1 MIDPLTSLAF
11 SIQSQPGVYAVM
23 VGSGVSRDAQ
33 IPTGWGIVEQLL
45 RQLAATRDAQIDG
58 DPAEWYL
65 DTFGT
70 PVGFSTLIHELAPA
84 RTERQALLRQFIEP
98 DPARPDERRPTPAH
112 RALAQLAKS
121 GHIRV
126 FLTTNFDRLLEQAL
140 EAEGMSPVVVS
151 TPAGAAGAAPFH
163 HESVVVFKLHG
174 DYLDPDSMLVTEDE
188 LSTYDPA
195 TERRLAGTL
204 EDYGL
209 VACGWSAEWDPA
221 LRDAITAAT
230 ARRYPLYFASL
241 KVPLEEPARGLVE
254 SRQGV
259 ALQVDDANTFLTTLA
274 KRVASID
281 ALNEP
286 HPLDTAALV
295 AAVKHALP
303 RPERRIDLDDLVSG
317 TAQRVSEQLTDPEA
331 FPQNREGDDFT
342 WTKAY
347 IEQVSRVFVA
357 VRPLAEV
364 LAACAAWGET
374 VHSAV
379 MTRAMERL
387 AVGFDPTPGTFQ
399 DNLVA
404 LRRLP
409 ALLCVYA
416 GGAAAVARGNY
427 AHLKA
432 LCVDPTVVLA
442 NGQGKV
448 PLIGQL
454 NVHAVMPSRN
464 LADAVARFR
473 AEPDGLDDEALKTV
487 LASGAK
493 YYAPVAHLLKL
504 WVSDIGQPYVLDREM
519 DATFGRLELLLDLVA
534 EHELGGAYRFMAG
547 PSFGLYANRA
557 YGVEPEDDLL
567 AELELEG
574 ASWGPVAGGLF
585 GGSTTKA
592 TETIEALRSRLVE
605 VRQQRW

>member
-45 RQLAATRDAQIDG
+45 RQLAATRDEEIDG
-58 DPAEWYL
+58 DPAEWYSH
-65 DTFGT
+65 TFGM

-188 LSTYDPA
+188 LSAYGPA
-195 TERRLAGTL
+195 TGRRLASTL

-230 ARRYPLYFASL
+230 ARRYPMYFASL
-241 KVPLEEPARGLVE
+241 KVPLAEPARGLVE

-317 TAQRVSEQLTDPEA
+317 TAQRVSEQLTDVEA
-331 FPQNREGDDFT
+331 FPQYREANGFAWD
-342 WTKAY
+342 KAY

-364 LAACAAWGET
+364 LAACAAWGES

-379 MTRAMERL
+379 MTRAMARV
-387 AVGFDPTPGTFQ
+387 AVGFDPTPGTVQ

-409 ALLCVYA
+409 ALLCLYA

-448 PLIGQL
+448 PLITQL
-454 NVHAVMPSRN
+454 NVHTVMPKN

-473 AEPDGLDDEALKTV
+473 AEPDGLDDEALKSV
-487 LASGAK
+487 LASRTR
-493 YYAPVAHLLKL
+493 YHAPVAQLLKQ
-504 WVSDIGQPYVLDREM
+504 WASDIGQPYVLVQEM
-519 DATFGRLELLLDLVA
+519 DATFGRLELLLDLLA
-534 EHELGGAYRFMAG
+534 EHELAGTKLYMAG
-547 PSFGLYANRA
+547 PSFGLYANHTH
-557 YGVEPEDDLL
+557 GIEPEADLL
-567 AELELEG
+567 DELELEG
-574 ASWGPVAGGLF
+574 ASWGPVAQGLF

-592 TETIEALRSRLVE
+592 TETIEALQRKLVE